1 MVLKRLRLT
10 NFRNYTK
17 ADVVFSP
24 KLNIIYGLNAQGKTN
39 FLEAIYLLCLGRSFR
54 LAKNQDLIKKAENFF
69 LLEGEFIL
77 DNGIDKKVVLNY
89 IRDRR
94 KEISVNL
101 KKIRGHSEIFG
112 HFPVVVMAPDE
123 FKITSGG
130 PAERRRF
137 LDILLSQVSLS
148 YLVNL
153 QKYSRTL
160 EQRNKILQS
169 LRDGKNV
176 SSSAMEPWTEKLVDA
191 GSKIIMI
198 RQQFIEE
205 FSSLLTEIY
214 QNFSRTKDKLTIH
227 LQSNIGF
234 FSIERIR
241 RNFEEE
247 LSKNTEKEKILG
259 STLVGP
265 HRDDVLFEIKGMDL
279 RTFGSRG
286 EHKSV
291 LISIKIA
298 EYHYLRERRE
308 EEPLLLLDDCY
319 SELDEFREEQVFN
332 SLQNLGQICL
342 TTPKV
347 DSAPDNE
354 FLKKLFKNHSQT
366 YIEGGNVVCQN

>member
-17 ADVVFSP
+17 ADVAFSSSM
-24 KLNIIYGLNAQGKTN
+24 NIIYGLNAQGKTN

-54 LAKNQDLIKKAENFF
+54 LARNQDLIKGEEDFF

-94 KEISVNL
+94 KEISVNR

-153 QKYSRTL
+153 QEYSRTL
-160 EQRNKILQS
+160 KQRNKILQC

-176 SSSAMEPWTEKLVDA
+176 SSSAMEPWSDKLVDV
-191 GSKIIMI
+191 GSKIIVS
-198 RQQFIEE
+198 RRKFIED
-205 FSSLLTEIY
+205 FSSLLTDIY
-214 QNFSRTKDKLTIH
+214 QNFSRTKDKLTVH
-227 LQSNIGF
+227 LQSKIS
-234 FSIERIR
+234 FSDGEKLK
-241 RNFEEE
+241 RNFEVE
-247 LSKNTEKEKILG
+247 LLKNKEREKIFG

-265 HRDDVLFEIKGMDL
+265 HRDDVIFQINGMDL
-279 RTFGSRG
+279 RRFGSRG

-298 EYHYLRERRE
+298 EFHYIQERRKE
-308 EEPLLLLDDCY
+308 VPLLLLDDCY
-319 SELDEFREEQVFN
+319 SELDEFREEQVFD

-354 FLKKLFKNHSQT
+354 FLKKLFKNHSQI

>member
-17 ADVVFSP
+17 ADVAFSP
-24 KLNIIYGLNAQGKTN
+24 KMNIIYGLNAQGKTN

-54 LAKNQDLIKKAENFF
+54 LAKNQNLIKKEEDCL

-77 DNGIDKKVVLNY
+77 DNGIDKKVVLSY

-94 KEISVNL
+94 KEVSVNR
-101 KKIRGHSEIFG
+101 KKISGHSEIFG
-112 HFPVVVMAPDE
+112 QFPVVVMAPDE

-153 QKYSRTL
+153 QEYSRIL
-160 EQRNKILQS
+160 KQRNKILQS

-176 SSSAMEPWTEKLVDA
+176 SSSAMQPWTEKLVEV
-191 GSKIIMI
+191 GSKIIMS
-198 RQQFIEE
+198 RRQFIED
-205 FSSLLTEIY
+205 FSLLLTDIY
-214 QNFSRTKDKLTIH
+214 QNFSRTKDKLTVH
-227 LQSNIGF
+227 LQSKISCSDG
-234 FSIERIR
+234 ERMKY
-241 RNFEEE
+241 NFEVE
-247 LSKNTEKEKILG
+247 LLKNKEKEKVFG

-265 HRDDVLFEIKGMDL
+265 HRDDVLFEIDGMDL
-279 RTFGSRG
+279 RKFGSRG

-298 EYHYLRERRE
+298 EFHYIRERRE
-308 EEPLLLLDDCY
+308 EDPLLLLDDCY
-319 SELDEFREEQVFN
+319 SELDEFREEQVFG

-354 FLKKLFKNHSQT
+354 FLKKLFKNHSQI